1 MKNYSLFALAFSH
14 FFFSL
19 MKRKSSQKEKS
30 RRAPAQ
36 AKTPSQ
42 RLNGNEL
49 AALKQISVLTA
60 FALVF
65 LNACSAEANLT
76 FSGCLLRFAGKGAF
90 LLGSPAASPS
100 FFKLIFTNL
109 LIRYNVMEDLK
120 TRIDAVKD
128 RVDIRSVVGEWVSLS
143 VERGGKSTG
152 LCPFHG
158 DHHPSLSVNSNK
170 KIFKCFSCG
179 EGGNVFAFVM
189 RKEGCSFYEA
199 LLRLEARAGISAP
212 SSLRASST
220 TSGKCGAPSAA
231 LSPLPT
237 TSPTLSSP
245 TPLSPA
251 TSPLPTPSSST
262 TSSLEAS
269 STGTSSLEE
278 SMAPSVLAGGGLFGD
293 LREREGGAPAAAP
306 SEEVVR
312 KGLLEGNAWF
322 LRFLQGYD
330 PGCAGLGEGYL
341 NFEVGVAP
349 KDFSFRGPAMFKGML
364 DRVVFPM
371 RDAEGVLVGFSAR
384 HRSAVPPSGKWGAGC
399 PKYVN
404 SASSVLFRK
413 RELLYGLHLAKKAIR
428 RFGYAVLVEGYKDVI
443 AMHVAGFTN
452 TVGLCGLEL
461 TADHVDLLAGLCTR
475 VVLLTDGDERGQAA
489 VPKLEGVLKAA
500 GFDTLALALP
510 PGEDPDSLFRSLSG
524 PGLVTL
530 IRSLMLPPEGKTGPL
545 QELPVS
551 QSAALSLVGPC
562 EELPAAAE
570 IALPTAAEQEGEVV
584 SDIDRL
590 VATLPFVSR
599 PGERMAVLIRINC
612 LKEKLDTVSTALG
625 RPPAVF

>member
-1 MKNYSLFALAFSH
+1 
-14 FFFSL
+14 
-19 MKRKSSQKEKS
+19 
-30 RRAPAQ
+30 
-36 AKTPSQ
+36 
-42 RLNGNEL
+42 
-49 AALKQISVLTA
+49 
-60 FALVF
+60 
-65 LNACSAEANLT
+65 
-76 FSGCLLRFAGKGAF
+76 
-90 LLGSPAASPS
+90 
-100 FFKLIFTNL
+100 
-109 LIRYNVMEDLK
+109 
-120 TRIDAVKD
+120 
-128 RVDIRSVVGEWVSLS
+128 
-143 VERGGKSTG
+143 
-152 LCPFHG
+152 
-158 DHHPSLSVNSNK
+158 
-170 KIFKCFSCG
+170 
-179 EGGNVFAFVM
+179 
-189 RKEGCSFYEA
+189 
-199 LLRLEARAGISAP
+199 
-212 SSLRASST
+212 
-220 TSGKCGAPSAA
+220 
-231 LSPLPT
+231 
-237 TSPTLSSP
+237 
-245 TPLSPA
+245 
-251 TSPLPTPSSST
+251 
-262 TSSLEAS
+262 
-269 STGTSSLEE
+269 
-278 SMAPSVLAGGGLFGD
+278 MAPSGLAGGGLFGD

-530 IRSLMLPPEGKTGPL
+530 IRSLMLPPEVQTGPL
-545 QELPVS
+545 QELPVTQSAAIPLVGSCEELPATPSAVLSLVGPCEELPVSQSAAFSLVGPCPELPVS
-551 QSAALSLVGPC
+551 QSAALSLVGSLQELPVSQSADLPLVGAC
-562 EELPAAAE
+562 QELPAAAE

>member
-1 MKNYSLFALAFSH
+1 
-14 FFFSL
+14 
-19 MKRKSSQKEKS
+19 
-30 RRAPAQ
+30 
-36 AKTPSQ
+36 
-42 RLNGNEL
+42 
-49 AALKQISVLTA
+49 
-60 FALVF
+60 
-65 LNACSAEANLT
+65 
-76 FSGCLLRFAGKGAF
+76 
-90 LLGSPAASPS
+90 
-100 FFKLIFTNL
+100 
-109 LIRYNVMEDLK
+109 MEDLK
-120 TRIDAVKD
+120 SRVDAVKK

-231 LSPLPT
+231 LS
-237 TSPTLSSP
+237 SSSSS
-245 TPLSPA
+245 L
-251 TSPLPTPSSST
+251 TPSSST
-262 TSSLEAS
+262 LNPSPSLLSSPLLTPSPTLPLSTTPLSTTAPTTSLLAPSLAAAALTSSPS
-269 STGTSSLEE
+269 
-278 SMAPSVLAGGGLFGD
+278 APVLVGGGLFGD
-293 LREREGGAPAAAP
+293 IREREEGAAVA
-306 SEEVVR
+306 SEEGVR

-322 LRFLQGYD
+322 LRFLKGYD
-330 PGCAGLGEGYL
+330 PGCAGLGVAYL

-349 KDFSFRGPAMFKGML
+349 RDFSFRGPAMFKGML
-364 DRVVFPM
+364 DRVVFPL

-461 TADHVDLLAGLCTR
+461 TAGHVDLLAGLCTR

-510 PGEDPDSLFRSLSG
+510 PGEDPDSLFRSLTG
-524 PGLVTL
+524 PGLAAL
-530 IRSLMLPPEGKTGPL
+530 IRSLMLPPEVQTGPL

-551 QSAALSLVGPC
+551 QSATLSLVGTCQELPDVSLQTGSC
-562 EELPAAAE
+562 EEISESLENVVLPAAAG

-599 PGERMAVLIRINC
+599 PSERTAVLIRINC
-612 LKEKLDTVSTALG
+612 LKEKLDAVSTALG

>member
-1 MKNYSLFALAFSH
+1 MGDL
-14 FFFSL
+14 
-19 MKRKSSQKEKS
+19 KS
-30 RRAPAQ
+30 R
-36 AKTPSQ
+36 
-42 RLNGNEL
+42 
-49 AALKQISVLTA
+49 V
-60 FALVF
+60 
-65 LNACSAEANLT
+65 
-76 FSGCLLRFAGKGAF
+76 
-90 LLGSPAASPS
+90 
-100 FFKLIFTNL
+100 
-109 LIRYNVMEDLK
+109 
-120 TRIDAVKD
+120 DAVKD

-199 LLRLEARAGISAP
+199 LLRLEARAGISA
-212 SSLRASST
+212 SST

-237 TSPTLSSP
+237 
-245 TPLSPA
+245 

-489 VPKLEGVLKAA
+489 VPKLEGVLKTA

-510 PGEDPDSLFRSLSG
+510 PGEDPDSLFRSLTG

-530 IRSLMLPPEGKTGPL
+530 IRSLMLPPEGKTGSL
-545 QELPVS
+545 QELPVT

-562 EELPAAAE
+562 EELPTVSLRHCSCNKLPTTSMGSSEEMPATQSAAFSLVGSLQELPVTQSAVLPLVGPCEELTVATLQSSSCEEISESLEGVELPDAAE

>member
-1 MKNYSLFALAFSH
+1 MGDL
-14 FFFSL
+14 
-19 MKRKSSQKEKS
+19 KS
-30 RRAPAQ
+30 R
-36 AKTPSQ
+36 
-42 RLNGNEL
+42 
-49 AALKQISVLTA
+49 V
-60 FALVF
+60 
-65 LNACSAEANLT
+65 
-76 FSGCLLRFAGKGAF
+76 
-90 LLGSPAASPS
+90 
-100 FFKLIFTNL
+100 
-109 LIRYNVMEDLK
+109 
-120 TRIDAVKD
+120 DAVKD

-262 TSSLEAS
+262 TSSLGAS

-475 VVLLTDGDERGQAA
+475 VVLLPDGDERGQAA

-530 IRSLMLPPEGKTGPL
+530 IRSLMLPPEVLPGPL
-545 QELPVS
+545 QELPVT
-551 QSAALSLVGPC
+551 QSAALPLVGPC
-562 EELPAAAE
+562 QELPATSLQTCSCEEISESLEGVVLPAAAMSACQELPAAAE

>member
-1 MKNYSLFALAFSH
+1 MGDL
-14 FFFSL
+14 
-19 MKRKSSQKEKS
+19 KS
-30 RRAPAQ
+30 R
-36 AKTPSQ
+36 
-42 RLNGNEL
+42 
-49 AALKQISVLTA
+49 V
-60 FALVF
+60 
-65 LNACSAEANLT
+65 
-76 FSGCLLRFAGKGAF
+76 
-90 LLGSPAASPS
+90 
-100 FFKLIFTNL
+100 
-109 LIRYNVMEDLK
+109 
-120 TRIDAVKD
+120 DAVKD

-231 LSPLPT
+231 LSPTTPT
-237 TSPTLSSP
+237 TSSPTLSSLSSP

-251 TSPLPTPSSST
+251 TS
-262 TSSLEAS
+262 SLGAS

-293 LREREGGAPAAAP
+293 LREREGAAATGAAAV

-489 VPKLEGVLKAA
+489 VPKLEGVLKTA

-530 IRSLMLPPEGKTGPL
+530 IRSLMLPPEVLPGPL
-545 QELPVS
+545 QELPVT
-551 QSAALSLVGPC
+551 QSAAIPLVGSRQELPAVSLQTCSC
-562 EELPAAAE
+562 EEISESLEGVALSAAAMSACQELPAAAE

>member
-1 MKNYSLFALAFSH
+1 
-14 FFFSL
+14 
-19 MKRKSSQKEKS
+19 
-30 RRAPAQ
+30 
-36 AKTPSQ
+36 
-42 RLNGNEL
+42 
-49 AALKQISVLTA
+49 
-60 FALVF
+60 
-65 LNACSAEANLT
+65 
-76 FSGCLLRFAGKGAF
+76 
-90 LLGSPAASPS
+90 
-100 FFKLIFTNL
+100 
-109 LIRYNVMEDLK
+109 
-120 TRIDAVKD
+120 
-128 RVDIRSVVGEWVSLS
+128 
-143 VERGGKSTG
+143 
-152 LCPFHG
+152 
-158 DHHPSLSVNSNK
+158 
-170 KIFKCFSCG
+170 
-179 EGGNVFAFVM
+179 
-189 RKEGCSFYEA
+189 
-199 LLRLEARAGISAP
+199 
-212 SSLRASST
+212 
-220 TSGKCGAPSAA
+220 
-231 LSPLPT
+231 
-237 TSPTLSSP
+237 
-245 TPLSPA
+245 
-251 TSPLPTPSSST
+251 
-262 TSSLEAS
+262 
-269 STGTSSLEE
+269 
-278 SMAPSVLAGGGLFGD
+278 MAPPVLAGGGLFGD
-293 LREREGGAPAAAP
+293 LREREGAAPAAAP

-510 PGEDPDSLFRSLSG
+510 PGEDPDSLFRSLTG

-545 QELPVS
+545 QELPVT

>member
-1 MKNYSLFALAFSH
+1 MGDL
-14 FFFSL
+14 
-19 MKRKSSQKEKS
+19 KS
-30 RRAPAQ
+30 R
-36 AKTPSQ
+36 
-42 RLNGNEL
+42 
-49 AALKQISVLTA
+49 VD
-60 FALVF
+60 V
-65 LNACSAEANLT
+65 
-76 FSGCLLRFAGKGAF
+76 
-90 LLGSPAASPS
+90 
-100 FFKLIFTNL
+100 
-109 LIRYNVMEDLK
+109 
-120 TRIDAVKD
+120 VKK

-231 LSPLPT
+231 LSPT
-237 TSPTLSSP
+237 T
-245 TPLSPA
+245 
-251 TSPLPTPSSST
+251 PTPSSST

-278 SMAPSVLAGGGLFGD
+278 SMAPPVLAGGGLFGD
-293 LREREGGAPAAAP
+293 LREREGAAATGAAAV

-330 PGCAGLGEGYL
+330 PGCAGLGVGYL

-475 VVLLTDGDERGQAA
+475 VVLLPDGDERGQAA
-489 VPKLEGVLKAA
+489 VPKLEGVLKTA

-524 PGLVTL
+524 PGLATL
-530 IRSLMLPPEGKTGPL
+530 IRSLMLPPEGKTGSL
-545 QELPVS
+545 QELPVT
-551 QSAALSLVGPC
+551 QTAALSLVGPC

>member
-1 MKNYSLFALAFSH
+1 
-14 FFFSL
+14 
-19 MKRKSSQKEKS
+19 
-30 RRAPAQ
+30 
-36 AKTPSQ
+36 
-42 RLNGNEL
+42 
-49 AALKQISVLTA
+49 
-60 FALVF
+60 
-65 LNACSAEANLT
+65 
-76 FSGCLLRFAGKGAF
+76 
-90 LLGSPAASPS
+90 
-100 FFKLIFTNL
+100 
-109 LIRYNVMEDLK
+109 MEDLK
-120 TRIDAVKD
+120 SRVDAVKK

-231 LSPLPT
+231 LS
-237 TSPTLSSP
+237 SSSSS
-245 TPLSPA
+245 L
-251 TSPLPTPSSST
+251 TPSSST
-262 TSSLEAS
+262 LNPSPSLLSSPLLTPSPTLPLSTTPLSTTAPTTSLLAPSLAAAALTSSPS
-269 STGTSSLEE
+269 
-278 SMAPSVLAGGGLFGD
+278 APVLVGGGLFGD
-293 LREREGGAPAAAP
+293 IREREEGAAVA
-306 SEEVVR
+306 SEEGVR

-322 LRFLQGYD
+322 LRFLNGYD
-330 PGCAGLGEGYL
+330 PECAGLGVGYL
-341 NFEVGVAP
+341 NFEVGFAP

-364 DRVVFPM
+364 GRVVFPL

-461 TADHVDLLAGLCTR
+461 TAGHVDLLAGLCTR

-510 PGEDPDSLFRSLSG
+510 PGEDPDSLFRSLTG
-524 PGLVTL
+524 PGLAAL
-530 IRSLMLPPEGKTGPL
+530 IRSLMLPPEV
-545 QELPVS
+545 LPS
-551 QSAALSLVGPC
+551 PHQ
-562 EELPAAAE
+562 ELPAAAG

-599 PGERMAVLIRINC
+599 PSERTAVLIRINC
-612 LKEKLDTVSTALG
+612 LKEKLDAVSTALG

>member
-1 MKNYSLFALAFSH
+1 MGDL
-14 FFFSL
+14 
-19 MKRKSSQKEKS
+19 KS
-30 RRAPAQ
+30 R
-36 AKTPSQ
+36 
-42 RLNGNEL
+42 
-49 AALKQISVLTA
+49 VD
-60 FALVF
+60 V
-65 LNACSAEANLT
+65 
-76 FSGCLLRFAGKGAF
+76 
-90 LLGSPAASPS
+90 
-100 FFKLIFTNL
+100 
-109 LIRYNVMEDLK
+109 
-120 TRIDAVKD
+120 VKK

-262 TSSLEAS
+262 TSSLGAS

-293 LREREGGAPAAAP
+293 LREREGAAPAAAP

-530 IRSLMLPPEGKTGPL
+530 IRSLMLPPEVLPGPL
-545 QELPVS
+545 QELPVT
-551 QSAALSLVGPC
+551 QSAALSLVGSRQELPVTQSAALSLVSPC
-562 EELPAAAE
+562 QVLPVAILQTCSCEEISESLEGVALSAAAMSACQELPAAAE

>member
-1 MKNYSLFALAFSH
+1 
-14 FFFSL
+14 
-19 MKRKSSQKEKS
+19 
-30 RRAPAQ
+30 
-36 AKTPSQ
+36 
-42 RLNGNEL
+42 
-49 AALKQISVLTA
+49 
-60 FALVF
+60 
-65 LNACSAEANLT
+65 
-76 FSGCLLRFAGKGAF
+76 
-90 LLGSPAASPS
+90 
-100 FFKLIFTNL
+100 
-109 LIRYNVMEDLK
+109 
-120 TRIDAVKD
+120 
-128 RVDIRSVVGEWVSLS
+128 
-143 VERGGKSTG
+143 
-152 LCPFHG
+152 
-158 DHHPSLSVNSNK
+158 
-170 KIFKCFSCG
+170 
-179 EGGNVFAFVM
+179 
-189 RKEGCSFYEA
+189 
-199 LLRLEARAGISAP
+199 
-212 SSLRASST
+212 
-220 TSGKCGAPSAA
+220 
-231 LSPLPT
+231 
-237 TSPTLSSP
+237 
-245 TPLSPA
+245 
-251 TSPLPTPSSST
+251 
-262 TSSLEAS
+262 
-269 STGTSSLEE
+269 
-278 SMAPSVLAGGGLFGD
+278 MAPSVLAGGGLFGD
-293 LREREGGAPAAAP
+293 LREREGAAATGAAAV

-461 TADHVDLLAGLCTR
+461 TAGHVDLLAGLCTR

-530 IRSLMLPPEGKTGPL
+530 IRSLMLPPEGKTGSL
-545 QELPVS
+545 QELPVT

>member
-1 MKNYSLFALAFSH
+1 MGDL
-14 FFFSL
+14 
-19 MKRKSSQKEKS
+19 KS
-30 RRAPAQ
+30 RV
-36 AKTPSQ
+36 
-42 RLNGNEL
+42 G
-49 AALKQISVLTA
+49 
-60 FALVF
+60 
-65 LNACSAEANLT
+65 
-76 FSGCLLRFAGKGAF
+76 G
-90 LLGSPAASPS
+90 
-100 FFKLIFTNL
+100 
-109 LIRYNVMEDLK
+109 
-120 TRIDAVKD
+120 VKK
-128 RVDIRSVVGEWVSLS
+128 RVDMRSVVGEWVSLS

-231 LSPLPT
+231 LSPTTPT
-237 TSPTLSSP
+237 ASSPTLSSLSSP

-251 TSPLPTPSSST
+251 TS
-262 TSSLEAS
+262 SLGAS

-293 LREREGGAPAAAP
+293 LREREGAAATGAAAV

-530 IRSLMLPPEGKTGPL
+530 IRSLMLPPEGKTGSR

>member
-1 MKNYSLFALAFSH
+1 
-14 FFFSL
+14 
-19 MKRKSSQKEKS
+19 
-30 RRAPAQ
+30 
-36 AKTPSQ
+36 
-42 RLNGNEL
+42 
-49 AALKQISVLTA
+49 
-60 FALVF
+60 
-65 LNACSAEANLT
+65 
-76 FSGCLLRFAGKGAF
+76 
-90 LLGSPAASPS
+90 
-100 FFKLIFTNL
+100 
-109 LIRYNVMEDLK
+109 
-120 TRIDAVKD
+120 
-128 RVDIRSVVGEWVSLS
+128 
-143 VERGGKSTG
+143 
-152 LCPFHG
+152 
-158 DHHPSLSVNSNK
+158 
-170 KIFKCFSCG
+170 
-179 EGGNVFAFVM
+179 
-189 RKEGCSFYEA
+189 
-199 LLRLEARAGISAP
+199 
-212 SSLRASST
+212 
-220 TSGKCGAPSAA
+220 
-231 LSPLPT
+231 
-237 TSPTLSSP
+237 
-245 TPLSPA
+245 
-251 TSPLPTPSSST
+251 
-262 TSSLEAS
+262 
-269 STGTSSLEE
+269 
-278 SMAPSVLAGGGLFGD
+278 MAPSGLAGGGLFGD

-330 PGCAGLGEGYL
+330 PGCAGLGVGYL

-530 IRSLMLPPEGKTGPL
+530 IRSLMLPPEGKAGSL
-545 QELPVS
+545 QELPVT

-562 EELPAAAE
+562 EELPAATLQTCSCNK
-570 IALPTAAEQEGEVV
+570 LPTTSMGSSEEMPATQSAALSLVGSLQELPVTTLQTCSCEEISESLEGVALSAAAMGACQELPAAAEQEGEVV

>member
-1 MKNYSLFALAFSH
+1 
-14 FFFSL
+14 
-19 MKRKSSQKEKS
+19 
-30 RRAPAQ
+30 
-36 AKTPSQ
+36 
-42 RLNGNEL
+42 
-49 AALKQISVLTA
+49 
-60 FALVF
+60 
-65 LNACSAEANLT
+65 
-76 FSGCLLRFAGKGAF
+76 
-90 LLGSPAASPS
+90 
-100 FFKLIFTNL
+100 
-109 LIRYNVMEDLK
+109 
-120 TRIDAVKD
+120 
-128 RVDIRSVVGEWVSLS
+128 
-143 VERGGKSTG
+143 
-152 LCPFHG
+152 
-158 DHHPSLSVNSNK
+158 
-170 KIFKCFSCG
+170 
-179 EGGNVFAFVM
+179 
-189 RKEGCSFYEA
+189 
-199 LLRLEARAGISAP
+199 
-212 SSLRASST
+212 
-220 TSGKCGAPSAA
+220 
-231 LSPLPT
+231 
-237 TSPTLSSP
+237 
-245 TPLSPA
+245 
-251 TSPLPTPSSST
+251 
-262 TSSLEAS
+262 
-269 STGTSSLEE
+269 
-278 SMAPSVLAGGGLFGD
+278 MAPPVLAGGGLFGD
-293 LREREGGAPAAAP
+293 LREREGATGAAAV

-530 IRSLMLPPEGKTGPL
+530 IRSLMLPPEVLPGPL
-545 QELPVS
+545 QELPVT

-562 EELPAAAE
+562 EELPATSLQTCSCEEISESLEGVVLSAAAMGACQELPAAAE

>member
-1 MKNYSLFALAFSH
+1 
-14 FFFSL
+14 
-19 MKRKSSQKEKS
+19 
-30 RRAPAQ
+30 
-36 AKTPSQ
+36 
-42 RLNGNEL
+42 
-49 AALKQISVLTA
+49 
-60 FALVF
+60 
-65 LNACSAEANLT
+65 
-76 FSGCLLRFAGKGAF
+76 
-90 LLGSPAASPS
+90 
-100 FFKLIFTNL
+100 
-109 LIRYNVMEDLK
+109 
-120 TRIDAVKD
+120 
-128 RVDIRSVVGEWVSLS
+128 
-143 VERGGKSTG
+143 
-152 LCPFHG
+152 
-158 DHHPSLSVNSNK
+158 
-170 KIFKCFSCG
+170 
-179 EGGNVFAFVM
+179 
-189 RKEGCSFYEA
+189 
-199 LLRLEARAGISAP
+199 
-212 SSLRASST
+212 
-220 TSGKCGAPSAA
+220 
-231 LSPLPT
+231 
-237 TSPTLSSP
+237 
-245 TPLSPA
+245 
-251 TSPLPTPSSST
+251 
-262 TSSLEAS
+262 
-269 STGTSSLEE
+269 
-278 SMAPSVLAGGGLFGD
+278 MAPSVLAGGGLFGD
-293 LREREGGAPAAAP
+293 LREREGAASTGAAAA
-306 SEEVVR
+306 SEEGVR
-312 KGLLEGNAWF
+312 TGLLEGNAWF

-461 TADHVDLLAGLCTR
+461 TAGHVDLLAGLCTR

-530 IRSLMLPPEGKTGPL
+530 IRSLMLPPEGKTGSLQELPVTQSAALPLVGSRQELPTAQSAALSLVGSL

-551 QSAALSLVGPC
+551 QSADLSLVGPC
-562 EELPAAAE
+562 EELPATSLQTCSCEEISESLEGVALSAAAMSACQELPAAAE

>member
-1 MKNYSLFALAFSH
+1 MGDL
-14 FFFSL
+14 
-19 MKRKSSQKEKS
+19 KS
-30 RRAPAQ
+30 R
-36 AKTPSQ
+36 
-42 RLNGNEL
+42 
-49 AALKQISVLTA
+49 VD
-60 FALVF
+60 V
-65 LNACSAEANLT
+65 
-76 FSGCLLRFAGKGAF
+76 
-90 LLGSPAASPS
+90 
-100 FFKLIFTNL
+100 
-109 LIRYNVMEDLK
+109 
-120 TRIDAVKD
+120 VKK

-262 TSSLEAS
+262 TSSLGAS

-278 SMAPSVLAGGGLFGD
+278 SMAPPVLAGGGLFGD
-293 LREREGGAPAAAP
+293 LREREGGAPAAAV

-489 VPKLEGVLKAA
+489 VPKLEGVLKTA

-530 IRSLMLPPEGKTGPL
+530 IRSLMLPPEVLPGPL
-545 QELPVS
+545 QELPVT

-562 EELPAAAE
+562 QELPAAAE

>member
-1 MKNYSLFALAFSH
+1 
-14 FFFSL
+14 
-19 MKRKSSQKEKS
+19 
-30 RRAPAQ
+30 
-36 AKTPSQ
+36 
-42 RLNGNEL
+42 
-49 AALKQISVLTA
+49 
-60 FALVF
+60 
-65 LNACSAEANLT
+65 
-76 FSGCLLRFAGKGAF
+76 
-90 LLGSPAASPS
+90 
-100 FFKLIFTNL
+100 
-109 LIRYNVMEDLK
+109 MEDLK

-220 TSGKCGAPSAA
+220 TSGKCGAPSTTSGKCGAPSAA
-231 LSPLPT
+231 LSPTTPT
-237 TSPTLSSP
+237 TSSPTLSSLSSP

-251 TSPLPTPSSST
+251 TS
-262 TSSLEAS
+262 SLGVS

-475 VVLLTDGDERGQAA
+475 VVLLPDGDERGQAA

-510 PGEDPDSLFRSLSG
+510 PGEDPDSLFRSLSA

-530 IRSLMLPPEGKTGPL
+530 IRSLMLPPEVLPGPL
-545 QELPVS
+545 QELPVT
-551 QSAALSLVGPC
+551 QSAALSLVGSRQELPVTQSAALPLVGPCQELQVTQSADLSLVGPC

>member
-1 MKNYSLFALAFSH
+1 MGDL
-14 FFFSL
+14 
-19 MKRKSSQKEKS
+19 KS
-30 RRAPAQ
+30 R
-36 AKTPSQ
+36 
-42 RLNGNEL
+42 
-49 AALKQISVLTA
+49 V
-60 FALVF
+60 
-65 LNACSAEANLT
+65 
-76 FSGCLLRFAGKGAF
+76 
-90 LLGSPAASPS
+90 
-100 FFKLIFTNL
+100 
-109 LIRYNVMEDLK
+109 
-120 TRIDAVKD
+120 DAVKD

-231 LSPLPT
+231 LSPTTPT
-237 TSPTLSSP
+237 TSSPTLSSLSSP

-251 TSPLPTPSSST
+251 TS
-262 TSSLEAS
+262 SLGAS

-461 TADHVDLLAGLCTR
+461 TAGHVDLLAGLCTR

-530 IRSLMLPPEGKTGPL
+530 IRSLMLPPEGKTGSL
-545 QELPVS
+545 QELPVT

-562 EELPAAAE
+562 EELPATSLQTCSCEEISESLEGVALSAAAMSACQELPAAAE

>member
-1 MKNYSLFALAFSH
+1 MGDL
-14 FFFSL
+14 
-19 MKRKSSQKEKS
+19 KS
-30 RRAPAQ
+30 R
-36 AKTPSQ
+36 
-42 RLNGNEL
+42 
-49 AALKQISVLTA
+49 V
-60 FALVF
+60 
-65 LNACSAEANLT
+65 
-76 FSGCLLRFAGKGAF
+76 
-90 LLGSPAASPS
+90 
-100 FFKLIFTNL
+100 
-109 LIRYNVMEDLK
+109 
-120 TRIDAVKD
+120 DAVKD

-262 TSSLEAS
+262 TSSLGAS

-278 SMAPSVLAGGGLFGD
+278 SMAPPVLAGGGLFGD
-293 LREREGGAPAAAP
+293 LREREGAAAAAAP

-530 IRSLMLPPEGKTGPL
+530 IRSLMLPPEGKTGSL
-545 QELPVS
+545 QELPVT
-551 QSAALSLVGPC
+551 QSAALSLVGSRQELPVTQSAALSLVSPCQVLPVTQSADLSLVGPC

-612 LKEKLDTVSTALG
+612 LKEKLDAVSTALG

>member
-1 MKNYSLFALAFSH
+1 
-14 FFFSL
+14 
-19 MKRKSSQKEKS
+19 
-30 RRAPAQ
+30 
-36 AKTPSQ
+36 
-42 RLNGNEL
+42 
-49 AALKQISVLTA
+49 
-60 FALVF
+60 
-65 LNACSAEANLT
+65 
-76 FSGCLLRFAGKGAF
+76 
-90 LLGSPAASPS
+90 
-100 FFKLIFTNL
+100 
-109 LIRYNVMEDLK
+109 
-120 TRIDAVKD
+120 
-128 RVDIRSVVGEWVSLS
+128 
-143 VERGGKSTG
+143 
-152 LCPFHG
+152 
-158 DHHPSLSVNSNK
+158 
-170 KIFKCFSCG
+170 
-179 EGGNVFAFVM
+179 
-189 RKEGCSFYEA
+189 
-199 LLRLEARAGISAP
+199 
-212 SSLRASST
+212 
-220 TSGKCGAPSAA
+220 
-231 LSPLPT
+231 
-237 TSPTLSSP
+237 
-245 TPLSPA
+245 
-251 TSPLPTPSSST
+251 
-262 TSSLEAS
+262 
-269 STGTSSLEE
+269 
-278 SMAPSVLAGGGLFGD
+278 MAPSVLAGGGLFGD

-330 PGCAGLGEGYL
+330 PGCAGLGVGYL

-475 VVLLTDGDERGQAA
+475 VVLLPDGDERGQAA

-530 IRSLMLPPEGKTGPL
+530 IRSLMLPPEVLPGPLQELPVTQSAALPLVGSRQELPTAQSAALSLVGSL

-551 QSAALSLVGPC
+551 QSADLSLVGPC
-562 EELPAAAE
+562 QELPVTQTAALPLVGPCEELPATSLQTCSCEEISESLEGVALSAAAMGACQELPAAAE

>member
-1 MKNYSLFALAFSH
+1 MGDL
-14 FFFSL
+14 
-19 MKRKSSQKEKS
+19 KS
-30 RRAPAQ
+30 R
-36 AKTPSQ
+36 
-42 RLNGNEL
+42 
-49 AALKQISVLTA
+49 V
-60 FALVF
+60 
-65 LNACSAEANLT
+65 
-76 FSGCLLRFAGKGAF
+76 
-90 LLGSPAASPS
+90 
-100 FFKLIFTNL
+100 
-109 LIRYNVMEDLK
+109 
-120 TRIDAVKD
+120 DAVKD

-262 TSSLEAS
+262 TSSLGAS

-278 SMAPSVLAGGGLFGD
+278 SMAPPVLAGGGLFGD
-293 LREREGGAPAAAP
+293 LREREGAAATGAAAV

-530 IRSLMLPPEGKTGPL
+530 IRSLMLPPEGKAGSL
-545 QELPVS
+545 QELPAT
-551 QSAALSLVGPC
+551 QSAALSLVGSRQELPVTQSAALSLVSPCQVLPVTQSAALPLVGPC

>member
-1 MKNYSLFALAFSH
+1 
-14 FFFSL
+14 
-19 MKRKSSQKEKS
+19 
-30 RRAPAQ
+30 
-36 AKTPSQ
+36 
-42 RLNGNEL
+42 
-49 AALKQISVLTA
+49 
-60 FALVF
+60 
-65 LNACSAEANLT
+65 
-76 FSGCLLRFAGKGAF
+76 
-90 LLGSPAASPS
+90 
-100 FFKLIFTNL
+100 
-109 LIRYNVMEDLK
+109 MEDLK
-120 TRIDAVKD
+120 SRVDAVKK

-143 VERGGKSTG
+143 AEKGGKSVG

-212 SSLRASST
+212 SSLGAPAAT
-220 TSGKCGAPSAA
+220 LGKCGAPAA
-231 LSPLPT
+231 
-237 TSPTLSSP
+237 TLKKDCAP
-245 TPLSPA
+245 KA
-251 TSPLPTPSSST
+251 TS
-262 TSSLEAS
+262 
-269 STGTSSLEE
+269 
-278 SMAPSVLAGGGLFGD
+278 
-293 LREREGGAPAAAP
+293 
-306 SEEVVR
+306 SEEGVR

-322 LRFLQGYD
+322 LRFLNGYD
-330 PGCAGLGEGYL
+330 PGCAGLGVGYL
-341 NFEVGVAP
+341 DFEVGFAP
-349 KDFSFRGPAMFKGML
+349 RSFSFRGPAMFKGML
-364 DRVVFPM
+364 DRVVFPL
-371 RDAEGVLVGFSAR
+371 RVAEGVLVGFSAR

-461 TADHVDLLAGLCTR
+461 TAGHVDLLAGLCTR

-510 PGEDPDSLFRSLSG
+510 LGEDPDSLFRSLTGSG
-524 PGLVTL
+524 LAAL
-530 IRSLMLPPEGKTGPL
+530 IRSLMLPPEVQTGPL
-545 QELPVS
+545 QELPV
-551 QSAALSLVGPC
+551 AAG
-562 EELPAAAE
+562 

-599 PGERMAVLIRINC
+599 PSERTAILIRINC
-612 LKEKLDTVSTALG
+612 LKEKLDAVSTALG

>member
-1 MKNYSLFALAFSH
+1 
-14 FFFSL
+14 
-19 MKRKSSQKEKS
+19 
-30 RRAPAQ
+30 
-36 AKTPSQ
+36 
-42 RLNGNEL
+42 
-49 AALKQISVLTA
+49 
-60 FALVF
+60 
-65 LNACSAEANLT
+65 
-76 FSGCLLRFAGKGAF
+76 
-90 LLGSPAASPS
+90 
-100 FFKLIFTNL
+100 
-109 LIRYNVMEDLK
+109 MEDLK
-120 TRIDAVKD
+120 SRVDAVKK

-199 LLRLEARAGISAP
+199 LLRLEARAGISA
-212 SSLRASST
+212 SST
-220 TSGKCGAPSAA
+220 TFGKDCAPAA
-231 LSPLPT
+231 ASP
-237 TSPTLSSP
+237 S
-245 TPLSPA
+245 
-251 TSPLPTPSSST
+251 
-262 TSSLEAS
+262 
-269 STGTSSLEE
+269 
-278 SMAPSVLAGGGLFGD
+278 PSVLAGGGLFGD
-293 LREREGGAPAAAP
+293 MREREGAVSTGAAVSV
-306 SEEVVR
+306 SEEGVR

-322 LRFLQGYD
+322 LRFLNGYD
-330 PGCAGLGEGYL
+330 PECAGLGVGYL
-341 NFEVGVAP
+341 NFEVGFAP

-364 DRVVFPM
+364 GRVVFPL

-461 TADHVDLLAGLCTR
+461 TAGHVDLLAGLCTR
-475 VVLLTDGDERGQAA
+475 VVLLPDGDERGQAA

-510 PGEDPDSLFRSLSG
+510 PGEDPDSLFRSLTG
-524 PGLVTL
+524 PGLAAL
-530 IRSLMLPPEGKTGPL
+530 IRSLMLPPEVLPSPH
-545 QELPVS
+545 QELPT
-551 QSAALSLVGPC
+551 AVG
-562 EELPAAAE
+562 
-570 IALPTAAEQEGEVV
+570 ITLPTAAEQEGEVV

-599 PGERMAVLIRINC
+599 PSERTAVLIRINC
-612 LKEKLDTVSTALG
+612 LKEKLDAVSTALG